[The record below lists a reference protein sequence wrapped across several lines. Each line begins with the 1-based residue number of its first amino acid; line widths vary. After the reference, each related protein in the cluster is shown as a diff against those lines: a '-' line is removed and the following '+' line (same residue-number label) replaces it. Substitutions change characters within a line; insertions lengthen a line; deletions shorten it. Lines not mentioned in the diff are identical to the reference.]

1 MLNDEDRGDEQVSGE
16 GDPQSRPAPSTDD
29 EPGKAEAKADG
40 PAAAVLRVVEDDLTA
55 LEKDIVAQLRTVYDP
70 EIPVDIYELGLIYD
84 FRCDASGMAHVKMTL
99 TSPMCPVAGTLPV
112 EVQGKVQEVEG
123 VNHCEVDL
131 VFDPPWSP
139 TEMTDAAR
147 LALNMG
153 GMNF

>member
-1 MLNDEDRGDEQVSGE
+1 
-16 GDPQSRPAPSTDD
+16 
-29 EPGKAEAKADG
+29 
-40 PAAAVLRVVEDDLTA
+40 
-55 LEKDIVAQLRTVYDP
+55 
-70 EIPVDIYELGLIYD
+70 
-84 FRCDASGMAHVKMTL
+84 MAHVKMTL
-99 TSPMCPVAGTLPV
+99 TSPMCPVAGTLPL